1 MIHSEQSL
9 NFLFKIE
16 YYVLSTDLLS
26 ILDDTAFRAGTF
38 SWQDPV
44 YYWKAGPSE
53 VMTVEFFFITF
64 NIQQREELI
73 GQSIGMSMFPSSQ
86 SLILLFNDF
95 MKNNFITQPTFQ

>member
-1 MIHSEQSL
+1 
-9 NFLFKIE
+9 
-16 YYVLSTDLLS
+16 
-26 ILDDTAFRAGTF
+26 
-38 SWQDPV
+38 
-44 YYWKAGPSE
+44 
-53 VMTVEFFFITF
+53 MTVEFFFITF